1 IDPNN
6 PPWGLAAGVLTWL
19 GSVVLLFIVP
29 AFFMIIYVIYYN
41 VTHGN
46 AGEGLDQTAVF
57 FIAALA
63 TLPAHVLTF
72 AGVWAVVTRF
82 GKLPF
87 WSWLGW
93 GWSKR
98 FGFWTS
104 IGVGVLLLVAG
115 LGFVQVFKGEPTEL
129 DKLIQ
134 SSMASRITLALL
146 AATTAPLVEE
156 LVYRGVLY
164 PVCQRAVGMFWAVVI
179 VSTLFVAPHILQYYN
194 NLGVILVISFL
205 SVCLT
210 LVRARTGKLL
220 PCFVIH
226 LVFNGVQSVLILLE
240 PYMREAAPDVE
251 HKAPAALV
259 HFIQHLF

>member
-1 IDPNN
+1 
-6 PPWGLAAGVLTWL
+6 
-19 GSVVLLFIVP
+19 
-29 AFFMIIYVIYYN
+29 
-41 VTHGN
+41 
-46 AGEGLDQTAVF
+46 
-57 FIAALA
+57 
-63 TLPAHVLTF
+63 
-72 AGVWAVVTRF
+72 VVTRF
-82 GKLPF
+82 GRLPF
-87 WSWLGW
+87 WSVLGW

-115 LGFVQVFKGEPTEL
+115 LGFVQVFKGEPTQL

-164 PVCQRAVGMFWAVVI
+164 PVFQRAVGMFWAVVI
-179 VSTLFVAPHILQYYN
+179 VSILFVAPHVLQYYN
-194 NLGVILVISFL
+194 NLGVILVITVL

-220 PCFVIH
+220 PCVVIH
-226 LVFNGVQSVLILLE
+226 MVFNGIQSALILLE
-240 PYMREAAPDVE
+240 PYREVVPDVE
-251 HKAPAALV
+251 HKAPAALA